1 MIDISEKSLGKF
13 ILITLKERTNPSPAS
28 NSPLASVLSQGSLKE
43 KEGDPAREYEQDV
56 WDEKH
61 TCKKGGIFRS
71 NARRKKILVDKM
83 CLTTKSVS
91 FTHLLRFCST
101 GRGTSTHSRVQ

>member
-1 MIDISEKSLGKF
+1 MTDISEKNLGEF

-61 TCKKGGIFRS
+61 TCKKGGIFRFGG
-71 NARRKKILVDKM
+71 KKYWW
-83 CLTTKSVS
+83 TK
-91 FTHLLRFCST
+91 CA
-101 GRGTSTHSRVQ
+101 

>member
-1 MIDISEKSLGKF
+1 MTDISEKHLGEF

-61 TCKKGGIFRS
+61 TCKKAEFFVLTHGGEK
-71 NARRKKILVDKM
+71 N
-83 CLTTKSVS
+83 
-91 FTHLLRFCST
+91 T
-101 GRGTSTHSRVQ
+101 GGQNVLDD